1 MHKVL
6 DKIYVHAAADGTN
19 PKYVD
24 GQYADGDYVMVWV
37 RNTTNQNLLVRLE
50 HSVTDPAD
58 QSQRW
63 AALSSATGV
72 AEATFAPAGSG
83 DGLVVIFDGG
93 TLGSAFRVRLVAASA
108 VTGTNTVSV
117 SAWVG

>member
-6 DKIYVHAAADGTN
+6 DTTYAHAAADGTN
-19 PKYVD
+19 PKYVP
-24 GQYADGDYVMVWV
+24 GQYADGDYLMVWV
-37 RNTTNQNLLVRLE
+37 RNTTNQNLLARLE
-50 HSVTDPAD
+50 HAVTDPAD

-63 AALSSATGV
+63 AALASASGV

-93 TLGSAFRVRLVAASA
+93 PLASAFRIRLVAASA
-108 VTGTNTVSV
+108 VTGTSTVSV
-117 SAWVG
+117 QAWVG